1 MSPTSFAIALTAADV
16 LSPGSSA
23 ITRRH
28 ILGSLVA
35 ASSSTALIS
44 PARAIVKGETVTD
57 TEAAAAGVVGL
68 YIDLEGCSVCRKG
81 VPATCTG
88 TLIAPDLVLSARHC
102 SDVPRELNGTLTRV
116 VFGSDMLQANAPS
129 RDVDRYVSTADYNI
143 ETAGN
148 DLLLIKIRGTAPP
161 TWRPVELPLR
171 LLPSRAEQAE
181 AERAGSPLYPDGIGM
196 PDVIS
201 YGYGQQNVNGESDV
215 NSYSAGTLKRIGLRV
230 RTEVRPWAP
239 GFLTTPLE
247 RGTGTCAGD
256 SGGGASGAFPPCGHL
271 CRRACGLRLQ
281 AWGARRWLLRG
292 RLPRGWGGNLG
303 ARAGAISI
311 RASSIGRSRRL
322 AARLVCC

>member
-1 MSPTSFAIALTAADV
+1 MSPTSIAIALTAAAV
-16 LSPGSSA
+16 LSSGSSA

-256 SGGGASGAFPPCGHL
+256 SGGGAIVGIGDPQGRGVRQLLIGVQAAASKPCVDNQAIFVYPQAFSEFLMKASRDLGSPLAP
-271 CRRACGLRLQ
+271 GLSWREF
-281 AWGARRWLLRG
+281 
-292 RLPRGWGGNLG
+292 N
-303 ARAGAISI
+303 
-311 RASSIGRSRRL
+311 
-322 AARLVCC
+322 